1 LQLKQPEN
9 ATAMT
14 FEEAHA
20 KAHQVGFPLVVR
32 PSYVLGGR
40 AMEIA
45 STPEELDRF
54 LADAFAASEEQPV
67 LLDRYLRRA
76 IEVDVD
82 ALCDGR
88 EVVIAGIME
97 HIEQAGIHSGDSA
110 CSLPPRSLTP
120 DMQAELARQAR
131 LMALDLGVVGL
142 MNVQFAVADG
152 VVYVLEVN
160 PRASRTVPFVAKATG
175 FPLAKIA
182 ARAMAGASLAELDA
196 LTVPQPAMISVKEAV
211 LPFRKFPGV
220 DVMLGPEM
228 KSTGETMGSGV
239 TFAEAYAKAQL
250 GAGVRLP
257 MSGRV
262 VLRVDPGDAE
272 LLVGIVT
279 DLQALGFTVAAGDI
293 TADALAERGLALE
306 RVEPEHRLDGT
317 ALVLA
322 SGRGAAAFRRAAT
335 KARIPCYTTIAGLA
349 AGVLAIGHLRRG
361 PLTPLH
367 LGEVQRPASR

>member
-1 LQLKQPEN
+1 
-9 ATAMT
+9 
-14 FEEAHA
+14 
-20 KAHQVGFPLVVR
+20 
-32 PSYVLGGR
+32 
-40 AMEIA
+40 
-45 STPEELDRF
+45 
-54 LADAFAASEEQPV
+54 
-67 LLDRYLRRA
+67 
-76 IEVDVD
+76 
-82 ALCDGR
+82 
-88 EVVIAGIME
+88 
-97 HIEQAGIHSGDSA
+97 
-110 CSLPPRSLTP
+110 
-120 DMQAELARQAR
+120 
-131 LMALDLGVVGL
+131 
-142 MNVQFAVADG
+142 
-152 VVYVLEVN
+152 
-160 PRASRTVPFVAKATG
+160 
-175 FPLAKIA
+175 
-182 ARAMAGASLAELDA
+182 
-196 LTVPQPAMISVKEAV
+196 
-211 LPFRKFPGV
+211 
-220 DVMLGPEM
+220 M